1 MPWKHVSLAACLGQ
15 VSLSLFLW
23 STGHRGSRDTWQ
35 HRSSPLRK
43 AEPRA
48 VEHVAA
54 SELPSQEGRAW
65 SPGTRGSAGAH
76 LSKEARSRATKHV
89 AAPELTSARRRGSE
103 LRNTWRRRSSPQQ
116 GGEVWGHGTHGGSGA
131 HFYREVWFEAT
142 TYVAARGYASCS
154 LSWLRACMW
163 GYPVFRVPTVLIEWW
178 CGLCVYQENW
188 HKWVVVQWRKV
199 TWHEVIFLNFYNY
212 FFMEKDD
219 VV

>member
-1 MPWKHVSLAACLGQ
+1 LKTREPSCVPRAGKPFFIPVVHRPPRVE
-15 VSLSLFLW
+15 
-23 STGHRGSRDTWQ
+23 GHMTTPEL
-35 HRSSPLRK
+35 PLRK

-48 VEHVAA
+48 MEHVTA
-54 SELPSQEGRAW
+54 SELPSQERRAW

-103 LRNTWRRRSSPQQ
+103 LRNTWWRRSSPQQ

-154 LSWLRACMW
+154 LS
-163 GYPVFRVPTVLIEWW
+163 
-178 CGLCVYQENW
+178 
-188 HKWVVVQWRKV
+188 
-199 TWHEVIFLNFYNY
+199 
-212 FFMEKDD
+212 
-219 VV
+219 